1 MSFAS
6 LINLCPRQ
14 SPLSRS
20 SRKSSRSSYNPSV
33 KWKSFEKKVSLH
45 FSRTMPLICAHLLIS
60 SPSFTALR
68 LALSRRARCESF
80 PDLTLLEVFAFLF
93 QTTDGSGRV
102 IFKMFERPWHRFS
115 CSLLPFFLSTLS
127 SSVAAFIPTVA
138 GLSLF
143 SLPPF
148 IALSSLQHT
157 RSRLSLIWTE
167 GRFARWNSSLVQ
179 EQTWRRK
186 LSLFPP
192 GNGRTKNIEQS
203 KFKLAM
209 LMRSRQGTL
218 PYPRSDNLWVQKHRV
233 AYDSILNY
241 YLLLFTHL
249 WSSFPMLDLF
259 SKTFS
264 FRCYRDTALLQ
275 SYWFNQSIWFKNF

>member
-115 CSLLPFFLSTLS
+115 CPLLPFFFVHPLFISCCLYSNRRRPLALLAS
-127 SSVAAFIPTVA
+127 SFHCP
-138 GLSLF
+138 LF
-143 SLPPF
+143 SS
-148 IALSSLQHT
+148 AYSL
-157 RSRLSLIWTE
+157 
-167 GRFARWNSSLVQ
+167 
-179 EQTWRRK
+179 
-186 LSLFPP
+186 
-192 GNGRTKNIEQS
+192 
-203 KFKLAM
+203 
-209 LMRSRQGTL
+209 
-218 PYPRSDNLWVQKHRV
+218 
-233 AYDSILNY
+233 
-241 YLLLFTHL
+241 
-249 WSSFPMLDLF
+249 
-259 SKTFS
+259 
-264 FRCYRDTALLQ
+264 TA
-275 SYWFNQSIWFKNF
+275 

>member
-80 PDLTLLEVFAFLF
+80 PDPTLLEVFAFLF

-115 CSLLPFFLSTLS
+115 CPLLPFFCPPSLHQLLPLFQPSPASRS
-127 SSVAAFIPTVA
+127 SRFL
-138 GLSLF
+138 LSLP
-143 SLPPF
+143 SL
-148 IALSSLQHT
+148 
-157 RSRLSLIWTE
+157 
-167 GRFARWNSSLVQ
+167 
-179 EQTWRRK
+179 
-186 LSLFPP
+186 LF
-192 GNGRTKNIEQS
+192 
-203 KFKLAM
+203 
-209 LMRSRQGTL
+209 
-218 PYPRSDNLWVQKHRV
+218 
-233 AYDSILNY
+233 SILAHG
-241 YLLLFTHL
+241 LVL
-249 WSSFPMLDLF
+249 SG
-259 SKTFS
+259 
-264 FRCYRDTALLQ
+264 
-275 SYWFNQSIWFKNF
+275 